1 MNYTYLLVGA
11 GLGGFSY
18 YAYNNSDFFFP
29 YIFKIVNFYHKTVD
43 YCAKTEEKEK
53 PINRKHSRINLICYN
68 TENKEEMVRQDIKEV
83 IDTET
88 NKQYDLKII
97 EKNINDNTYYKRLYE
112 NDLNNLIN
120 DNHFFLGFLDN
131 KPFLQISYDDGF
143 RKTDIH
149 LQLKPFY
156 IDRSRIL
163 DKKFMVWFMLK
174 YFSYDVTDKNYVLK
188 IIDNN
193 IKMFEIGKNDYI
205 ILRNDNDDYYEVVTD
220 ENI

>member
-11 GLGGFSY
+11 GLGGFGY

-29 YIFKIVNFYHKTVD
+29 YIFNIVNFYHKTVD
-43 YCAKTEEKEK
+43 YYAKTEEKEK
-53 PINRKHSRINLICYN
+53 PIKRKHSRINLICYN

-97 EKNINDNTYYKRLYE
+97 EKNIKDNTYYKRLYE

-120 DNHFFLGFLDN
+120 DNHFFLGFLDD

-143 RKTDIH
+143 KKTDIH

-163 DKKFMVWFMLK
+163 DKKFMIWFMLK
-174 YFSYDVTDKNYVLK
+174 YFSYDITDKDYVLK

>member
-11 GLGGFSY
+11 GLGGISY
-18 YAYNNSDFFFP
+18 YAYNNSGIFFP
-29 YIFKIVNFYHKTVD
+29 YIFHIVNFYHKTVD
-43 YCAKTEEKEK
+43 YYAKTEER
-53 PINRKHSRINLICYN
+53 PIKRKHSRINLICYN
-68 TENKEEMVRQDIKEV
+68 TTNKEEMIRQDIKEV

-97 EKNINDNTYYKRLYE
+97 EKNINDKFFYKRLYE

-120 DNHFFLGFLDN
+120 DNHFFLGFLYN
-131 KPFLQISYDDGF
+131 TPFLQVSYEDGLK
-143 RKTDIH
+143 KTDIH
-149 LQLKPFY
+149 LELKPFY

-163 DKKFMVWFMLK
+163 DKKFLIWFMLK
-174 YFSYDVTDKNYVLK
+174 YFSYDITDKDYVLK

-193 IKMFEIGKNDYI
+193 VKMFEIKNNDYI
-205 ILRNDNDDYYEVVTD
+205 ILRNDNADYYEVVTD

>member
-18 YAYNNSDFFFP
+18 YAYNNSEILFP
-29 YIFKIVNFYHKTVD
+29 YIFKIVNFYHETVD
-43 YCAKTEEKEK
+43 YYAKTEEK
-53 PINRKHSRINLICYN
+53 PIKRKHSRINLICYN
-68 TENKEEMVRQDIKEV
+68 TTNKEEMVRQDIKEV

-97 EKNINDNTYYKRLYE
+97 EKNINDKLYYKRLYE

-163 DKKFMVWFMLK
+163 DKKFMIWFMLK
-174 YFSYDVTDKNYVLK
+174 YFSYDITDKKYTLS
-188 IIDNN
+188 IMDNN

-205 ILRNDNDDYYEVVTD
+205 ILRNDNTDYYEVVTD
-220 ENI
+220 EKI